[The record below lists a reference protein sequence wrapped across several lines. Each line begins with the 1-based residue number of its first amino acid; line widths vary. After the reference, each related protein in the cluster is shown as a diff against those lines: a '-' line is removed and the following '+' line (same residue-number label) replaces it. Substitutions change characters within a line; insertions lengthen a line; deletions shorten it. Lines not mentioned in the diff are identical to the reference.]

1 MEYHTGTVVFGDWVI
16 VEKIGEGASGQV
28 FKIQKTIERN
38 NSKTYVYSAL
48 KVIRIPRSAS
58 DVYEVR
64 NASTDEKSVTEYFQK
79 YVDQIINEIEIMS
92 ELKGHPNIVSYED
105 HSVIPHRGEV
115 GWDILLKMELL
126 IPFQEWQTNHM
137 LDETEVLK
145 LGRDISAALAFARNR
160 GLVHRDV
167 KPQNIFVDEFGN
179 FKLGDFGISRTIEKT
194 MSGLSRKGTE
204 SYMAPE
210 VYNGN
215 AYGESVDVYSL
226 GLVLYKCLNN
236 NRLPFFPPISKP
248 IRYSD
253 REEALNKRMAGYRIP
268 ELENVTDEFMEI
280 LYKAC
285 EFNPQKRIKN
295 AEELYE
301 SLDLLEKKRRQE
313 SGTKNYYGKRDA
325 EKTEL
330 IENGKMYHTGRNSG
344 SRTYTSEKK
353 QGKNRKT
360 AGVIGAFAVVC
371 MLFLVI
377 AAGYKILPYINN
389 SEEKGSYRIISD
401 GYEMLTQTYDGYM
414 RMQRNEKWGYLDS
427 DFNKVS
433 TFEYDQALPFL
444 NGIAA
449 VKKGEMWALINN
461 NMEVTTDYIYDNI
474 VVDGREMC
482 SYNNVVFVYVGDKKY
497 LVNGNGKKI
506 CEDAFEDAAP
516 FLSVGPVAVEMNGKW
531 GYISSDG
538 KKVIDY
544 QYERGRSFTQIGYA
558 AAKQNGKYGYIDEK
572 NHWVIQPEFIQA
584 KACNDHGIAAVESEE
599 GIWKLIQIE

>member
-1 MEYHTGTVVFGDWVI
+1 M
-16 VEKIGEGASGQV
+16 

-414 RMQRNEKWGYLDS
+414 RMQRNEKWGYLDEMGRE
-427 DFNKVS
+427 VIPA
-433 TFEYDQALPFL
+433 EYDFIKFFGE
-444 NGIAA
+444 NGLAPA
-449 VKKGEMWALINN
+449 QKDGRWY
-461 NMEVTTDYIYDNI
+461 YIDKENNI
-474 VVDGREMC
+474 VENPVFDEVLPAIRKTGGYLETDLLDRVKDNPELLLEFAERLLAENNRNRELQNRVKDMQPKADYYDHFMITGEC
-482 SYNNVVFVYVGDKKY
+482 TNIRTTAKEIEFPERKFVKLLLNRG
-497 LVNGNGKKI
+497 
-506 CEDAFEDAAP
+506 
-516 FLSVGPVAVEMNGKW
+516 FLYRSPSGTLLPYAVEKNNDLFIVKDYFNNGHLGSQTLVTPK
-531 GYISSDG
+531 G
-538 KKVIDY
+538 K
-544 QYERGRSFTQIGYA
+544 
-558 AAKQNGKYGYIDEK
+558 
-572 NHWVIQPEFIQA
+572 EFF
-584 KACNDHGIAAVESEE
+584 KALCAEE
-599 GIWKLIQIE
+599 E

>member
-215 AYGESVDVYSL
+215 AYGESV
-226 GLVLYKCLNN
+226 
-236 NRLPFFPPISKP
+236 
-248 IRYSD
+248 
-253 REEALNKRMAGYRIP
+253 
-268 ELENVTDEFMEI
+268 EFI
-280 LYKAC
+280 LWVWC
-285 EFNPQKRIKN
+285 
-295 AEELYE
+295 
-301 SLDLLEKKRRQE
+301 
-313 SGTKNYYGKRDA
+313 
-325 EKTEL
+325 
-330 IENGKMYHTGRNSG
+330 
-344 SRTYTSEKK
+344 
-353 QGKNRKT
+353 
-360 AGVIGAFAVVC
+360 
-371 MLFLVI
+371 
-377 AAGYKILPYINN
+377 YIN
-389 SEEKGSYRIISD
+389 
-401 GYEMLTQTYDGYM
+401 
-414 RMQRNEKWGYLDS
+414 
-427 DFNKVS
+427 V
-433 TFEYDQALPFL
+433 
-444 NGIAA
+444 
-449 VKKGEMWALINN
+449 
-461 NMEVTTDYIYDNI
+461 
-474 VVDGREMC
+474 
-482 SYNNVVFVYVGDKKY
+482 
-497 LVNGNGKKI
+497 
-506 CEDAFEDAAP
+506 
-516 FLSVGPVAVEMNGKW
+516 
-531 GYISSDG
+531 
-538 KKVIDY
+538 
-544 QYERGRSFTQIGYA
+544 
-558 AAKQNGKYGYIDEK
+558 
-572 NHWVIQPEFIQA
+572 
-584 KACNDHGIAAVESEE
+584 
-599 GIWKLIQIE
+599 